1 MKVSKG
7 FKQTEIGEIPEDWE
21 VKSLVNL
28 GKFSKGSGIKKEES
42 QSGTIP
48 CIRYGEIYT
57 KHHFFVSEFYS
68 FISEDIACTARLIKY
83 GDILFAGSGETKE
96 DIGKCVAFVSN
107 FNAYAGG
114 DIVIYTPDRI
124 RSVSLFLG
132 YLLNSQMI
140 QKQKTNL
147 AQGDTVVHI
156 SSSHLSNIILPLPA
170 LKEQQAIA
178 EVLSDMDRMISQTE
192 ALIEKKKAIKQGM
205 MQELLKPKDG
215 WEKVKLGDCIKV
227 SRGGS
232 PRPIQEFITT
242 NSNGVN
248 WIKIGDTDVYSK
260 FIVSSVEKIIQEG
273 IPYSRKVYSGDLLL
287 SNSMSF
293 GRPYILKI
301 DGCIHDGWLVLQDF
315 GDSFN
320 LDFLYYLLSSKY
332 VFNQYLNLASGS
344 SVLNLNKE
352 LVKKIDLIKPKL
364 MSEQQHIATVIS
376 DIDSQIETITEKLQK
391 LKLQKYGVMQVLLS
405 GRVRLCK
412 QSNTVEKAK
421 NQIQKMG

>member
-21 VKSLVNL
+21 VAELGHIGHFKNGINKSSEDFGFGYPFVNL
-28 GKFSKGSGIKKEES
+28 MDVFGKSSIKDSTALGLINSNDFEKKLYNLSRGDVLFVRSSVKPSGVGLTCVVESDLKNTVFSGFIIRFRDENMMSVEFKRHCFYNERFRKTLIGNSTVSANTNINQDALKK
-42 QSGTIP
+42 
-48 CIRYGEIYT
+48 
-57 KHHFFVSEFYS
+57 
-68 FISEDIACTARLIKY
+68 L
-83 GDILFAGSGETKE
+83 
-96 DIGKCVAFVSN
+96 
-107 FNAYAGG
+107 
-114 DIVIYTPDRI
+114 RI
-124 RSVSLFLG
+124 
-132 YLLNSQMI
+132 
-140 QKQKTNL
+140 
-147 AQGDTVVHI
+147 
-156 SSSHLSNIILPLPA
+156 PLPP

-205 MQELLKPKDG
+205 MQELLRPKDG

-376 DIDSQIETITEKLQK
+376 DIDSQIETITEKHQK
-391 LKLQKYGVMQVLLS
+391 LKLQKQGMMQALLT
-405 GRVRLCK
+405 GRIRL
-412 QSNTVEKAK
+412 T
-421 NQIQKMG
+421 